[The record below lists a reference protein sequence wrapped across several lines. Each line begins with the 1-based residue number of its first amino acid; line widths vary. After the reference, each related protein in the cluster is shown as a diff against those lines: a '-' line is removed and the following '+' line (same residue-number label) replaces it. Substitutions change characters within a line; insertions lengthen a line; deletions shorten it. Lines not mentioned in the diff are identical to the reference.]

1 LAAHGLAGAVLAIF
15 LAGCTAMFIS
25 GDNAQVK
32 IVKTGTDVDT
42 ETEIDQKKGP
52 TIAGPDDL
60 PEYEPNNK
68 GPKQKGF

>member
-1 LAAHGLAGAVLAIF
+1 
-15 LAGCTAMFIS
+15 MFIS